1 MAFGLGLPF
10 LALRGEVECFEDTGA
25 VSFEQGL
32 GVAPWVHTDRDTKTL
47 DDAFALHWNGNR
59 KPWDLDRC
67 DEETRP
73 YFLRYLARSPGLY
86 GGHVA
91 VGATTCEV
99 RAAAAQALASPL
111 PRGPIHC
118 HEGVSRGLGV
128 RLLGQAYAWYSTV
141 YKFTEPKPS
150 RRLHRGGL
158 AKYGSQF
165 RRV

>member
-1 MAFGLGLPF
+1 M
-10 LALRGEVECFEDTGA
+10 R
-25 VSFEQGL
+25 FEQGL

-91 VGATTCEV
+91 ESGGDYLCGNQF
-99 RAAAAQALASPL
+99 QAPHAIDAILS
-111 PRGPIHC
+111 I
-118 HEGVSRGLGV
+118 
-128 RLLGQAYAWYSTV
+128 T
-141 YKFTEPKPS
+141 
-150 RRLHRGGL
+150 
-158 AKYGSQF
+158 
-165 RRV
+165 